1 MSTIKVDSIATR
13 TGSGNIT
20 LSNNV
25 ASLTSAG
32 AISGTNLSA
41 SGTLAVTGNTT
52 MGGTAAITGN
62 TTVGGTLVNTG
73 LITASAGVAIGG
85 TGAANTL
92 DDYEEGTWVPVVKA
106 TNGGST
112 YTYSSDYEFRLPGLG
127 SSTNALPYT
136 KIGNKVFIMFSIWWN
151 TSATTRFNI
160 NLPFAY
166 DGSAYGLCG
175 HATPYSISTDAG
187 LGILGTTTGAD
198 TFDTYVIT
206 SSGGHG
212 GVPFT
217 ANSEVYYFICYQTA

>member
-1 MSTIKVDSIATR
+1 MSTIKVDTIATR

-85 TGAANTL
+85 TGSANTL
-92 DDYEEGTWVPVVKA
+92 DDYEEGTFTPAFNTTGGGESFTYSAQNGYYLKIGAYVWVSM
-106 TNGGST
+106 NLSWSNRSGGSGQL
-112 YTYSSDYEFRLPGLG
+112 RLG
-127 SSTNALPYT
+127 
-136 KIGNKVFIMFSIWWN
+136 
-151 TSATTRFNI
+151 
-160 NLPFAY
+160 NLPFAPA
-166 DGSAYGLCG
+166 GANRRALMGM
-175 HATPYSISTDAG
+175 PYSSCWTGLSNAYNIQPHSNMVSASAG
-187 LGILGTTTGAD
+187 TYYWRTSGTGNIAD
-198 TFDTYVIT
+198 YINSGDLA
-206 SSGGHG
+206 SSG
-212 GVPFT
+212 T
-217 ANSEVYYFICYQTA
+217 LQTVLGYESSA